1 MQRWIARLEA
11 VNGAVGAAVRW
22 LALAMVLLQF
32 AVVVLRHVFGI
43 SYIFLSEGVLYMH
56 AALFMLGAG
65 YTLLVDAHVRVDI
78 FYSRLSARGRAAIDL
93 AGALGFLLPSL
104 LVLAWFTWPS
114 VRNSWAVLEGPISV
128 GGIPASFL
136 LKSLI
141 PAFCILLI
149 VQGLACALRDL
160 LCLKA
165 GKNAA

>member
-1 MQRWIARLEA
+1 MQLWIARLEA
-11 VNGAVGAAVRW
+11 VNQIIGGAVRW

-32 AVVVLRHVFGI
+32 CVVLLRYVFGV
-43 SYIFLSEGVLYMH
+43 SFIFLNEGVLYMH

-78 FYSRLSARGRAAIDL
+78 FHSRLKPRGKAAVDL
-93 AGALGFLLPSL
+93 AGALVFLLPSML
-104 LVLAWFTWPS
+104 LLAWVTWPS

-141 PAFCILLI
+141 PAFCLLLI
-149 VQGLACALRDL
+149 VQGLACLLRDL
-160 LCLKA
+160 ATLHDRRSA
-165 GKNAA
+165 P